1 VTKGQKRSLLRGL
14 LAAHAKA
21 VDLEILL
28 RIGGEA
34 QQAEAEAEAAGARA
48 DELAEAIDKLRARA
62 WQEWTGSAKRLE
74 QEIEQ
79 RSKALQ
85 TAIRS
90 LERKA
95 RSAQGVARA
104 LALLDELIW
113 IAVGVARPG
122 PRL

>member
-1 VTKGQKRSLLRGL
+1 MPWRRCARSTPPT
-14 LAAHAKA
+14 
-21 VDLEILL
+21 
-28 RIGGEA
+28 
-34 QQAEAEAEAAGARA
+34 RA
-48 DELAEAIDKLRARA
+48 CRRRTRA

-79 RSKALQ
+79 RSAALQ

-95 RSAQGVARA
+95 RAAQGPARA

-113 IAVGVARPG
+113 IAVARPA
-122 PRL
+122 PPA

>member
-1 VTKGQKRSLLRGL
+1 VTKRQKRNVLRGL

-21 VDLEILL
+21 VDLEVLL
-28 RIGGEA
+28 RIGGEP
-34 QQAEAEAEAAGARA
+34 QQAAAEAAGSRA

-79 RSKALQ
+79 RGAALQ

-95 RSAQGVARA
+95 RSAQAVARA
-104 LALLDELIW
+104 LALLDELVW

-122 PRL
+122 PSV

>member
-1 VTKGQKRSLLRGL
+1 MTKSQKRKLLRGL

-21 VDLEILL
+21 VDLEVLL
-28 RIGGEA
+28 RIGGEP
-34 QQAEAEAEAAGARA
+34 QQAEAAGSRA

-79 RSKALQ
+79 RGKALQ

-95 RSAQGVARA
+95 RNAQGVARA

-122 PRL
+122 PSV

>member
-1 VTKGQKRSLLRGL
+1 MTKSQKRSVLRGL

-28 RIGGEA
+28 RLGDAA
-34 QQAEAEAEAAGARA
+34 QRAETEAAGARA
-48 DELAEAIDKLRARA
+48 DALAQAIDKLRARA
-62 WQEWTGSAKRLE
+62 WQEWSGSAKPLE

-79 RSKALQ
+79 RSRVLQ
-85 TAIRS
+85 SAIRS

-104 LALLDELIW
+104 LALLHELIW
-113 IAVGVARPG
+113 IAVGIARPG
-122 PRL
+122 PSA

>member
-1 VTKGQKRSLLRGL
+1 MTKSQKRSVLRGL

-28 RIGGEA
+28 RFGDDA
-34 QQAEAEAEAAGARA
+34 QQAEAAAGRA
-48 DELAEAIDKLRARA
+48 DALAQAIEKLRARA

-79 RSKALQ
+79 RSSALQ

-122 PRL
+122 PSA

>member
-1 VTKGQKRSLLRGL
+1 MTRSQKRKVLRGL

-28 RIGGEA
+28 LLGDEA
-34 QQAEAEAEAAGARA
+34 QPAEAEAAGERA
-48 DELAEAIDKLRARA
+48 DQLAQAIDKLRARA

-74 QEIEQ
+74 QEIEL
-79 RSKALQ
+79 RGKELQ

-95 RSAQGVARA
+95 RAAQGPARA

-113 IAVGVARPG
+113 IAVGVARAG
-122 PRL
+122 SST

>member
-1 VTKGQKRSLLRGL
+1 MTRSQKRKVLRGL
-14 LAAHAKA
+14 LTAHAKA

-28 RIGGEA
+28 LLGDEA
-34 QQAEAEAEAAGARA
+34 QQAEAEAAGERA
-48 DELAEAIDKLRARA
+48 DQLAQAIDKLRARA

-74 QEIEQ
+74 QAIDLRGKE
-79 RSKALQ
+79 LQ

-95 RSAQGVARA
+95 RRAQGAAKA

-113 IAVGVARPG
+113 IAVGLARPG
-122 PRL
+122 LAG

>member
-1 VTKGQKRSLLRGL
+1 MTTSQKRKVLRGL

-28 RIGGEA
+28 RLGDEA
-34 QQAEAEAEAAGARA
+34 QQAQADAAGERA
-48 DELAEAIDKLRARA
+48 DGLAQAIDKLRARA

-74 QEIEQ
+74 QAIEL
-79 RSKALQ
+79 RGEELQ

-95 RSAQGVARA
+95 RRAQGAAKA

-113 IAVGVARPG
+113 IAVGLARPG
-122 PRL
+122 PPG

>member
-1 VTKGQKRSLLRGL
+1 MTKRQKRSVLRGL
-14 LAAHAKA
+14 LEAHAKA
-21 VDLEILL
+21 VDLEVLL
-28 RIGGEA
+28 RLGDDAPGG
-34 QQAEAEAEAAGARA
+34 EAAGARA
-48 DELAEAIDKLRARA
+48 DALAMAIDTLRARA

-74 QEIEQ
+74 QEIDQ
-79 RSKALQ
+79 RSSALQ

-95 RSAQGVARA
+95 RNARQVAKA

-122 PRL
+122 PRG